1 MNTTSKKHE
10 DVLQSF
16 NSLFENLTEQDILD
30 NEARLLMFRFLDII
44 DRKREGMGWTRKQ
57 LAEQLGTSASYI
69 TQLYRGDKLV
79 NMTFLAKTQNVLGI
93 RFDVSEVKSYQEQT
107 SENFDLPVHDRQG
120 YWVWKNLEPNYGL
133 KENLPPVEQKQEAA

>member
-44 DRKREGMGWTRKQ
+44 DHKREEMGWTRKQ
-57 LAEQLGTSASYI
+57 LAAQLGTSASYI
-69 TQLYRGDKLV
+69 TQLFRGDKLV
-79 NMTFLAKTQNVLGI
+79 NMPFLAKIQKVFDF
-93 RFDVSEVKSYQEQT
+93 RFDISETKSYQEET
-107 SENFDLPVHDRQG
+107 VNILENIWPGKNKLKTFDDIFPKYKSSDNIPFV
-120 YWVWKNLEPNYGL
+120 EPES
-133 KENLPPVEQKQEAA
+133 KAA